1 MPISLPS
8 WNTAALAVVGRAA
21 RSHGARRL
29 AGATEVAGL
38 AAAGLSLVQCVL
50 GLLLAGRVAPGGDS
64 SAAGSIF
71 ELVSRI
77 DGAKVLLLAVVAVS
91 AIALARPAGALPA
104 WTVYPTACWRSY

>member
-1 MPISLPS
+1 MPTSLPS

-50 GLLLAGRVAPGGDS
+50 GLLLAGRVATGGDS

-71 ELVSRI
+71 EPVSRI